1 MRALS
6 RDPDKRYASAG
17 EMGDELEELALRKN
31 YSPRVLG
38 EKARE
43 LAQAEGET
51 AAAGTIARAV
61 SAAAPPLL
69 RRARTCRRPSV
80 AKTRR

>member
-43 LAQAEGET
+43 LAQEEGET
-51 AAAGTIARAV
+51 AAAGTIAQRRLGGGAA
-61 SAAAPPLL
+61 AAAPG
-69 RRARTCRRPSV
+69 ATCRRPSV
-80 AKTRR
+80 ARTRR